1 MQPLRTRLVVAA
13 AIASIAALAGCS
25 AGDAGGNAHEGHDHS
40 AHEAGSTHADDGHAG
55 HDHGTKGT
63 ASTGGPVPADTAPTL
78 TKIEP
83 SADYPLTACVV
94 SGDALDAMDER
105 LAFKYGD
112 EEVQF
117 CCEGCIDEFK
127 ENPES
132 FMQKVRA
139 AKAR

>member
-1 MQPLRTRLVVAA
+1 MRLARALPL
-13 AIASIAALAGCS
+13 ALAVLAATTLAAGCDS
-25 AGDAGGNAHEGHDHS
+25 GTEAPDA
-40 AHEAGSTHADDGHAG
+40 HAG
-55 HDHGTKGT
+55 HDHAAKGQGS
-63 ASTGGPVPADTAPTL
+63 ANSGGEAAPAATL

-83 SADYPLTACVV
+83 SADYPMTTCVV

-105 LAFKYGD
+105 LAFRYGD

-127 ENPES
+127 ESPEA
-132 FMQKVRA
+132 FMKKVRA